1 MKYINLYHKEF
12 RPYRTPVLVRVFQ
25 LAAIFLVLGLI
36 TLFAWHSARDD
47 HLRARIEQVETTHD
61 RLSTELSS
69 VEQRLQAQQSDPRL
83 RRRIDSLRQKLKI
96 QRPLF
101 DTLEQL
107 CLRRGHSVE
116 VLSALAQN
124 PLPGVW
130 FTHIRLDSANAEV
143 NLEGTGHDAE
153 HISSGLDTLM
163 TRKIFAGREFEQLRI
178 QRGEDGLYTFSL
190 ASRFNIQEETP

>member
-12 RPYRTPVLVRVFQ
+12 QPYRTPALVRVFQ

-36 TLFAWHSARDD
+36 TLFAWHSARVD

-116 VLSALAQN
+116 VLTALAQN